1 MLSILPDLGSPIIR
15 LARAKVRR
23 GRNIVFRIDD
33 IAVSKGEHL
42 VLLGGN
48 GSGKNLL
55 ASLLTGQCRESAIY
69 VSFDKC
75 FVPSLDV
82 HNVSFEE
89 QRRLL
94 LREKR
99 FDVSEYDKTA
109 RDEGTSVYRFVSG
122 ARVDQDK
129 KMLFRL
135 LDDLDLSKVIN
146 QGIRYLSS
154 GQLRRAQLARGLYS
168 DRDGFPQLL
177 VLDNVLES
185 IDRESERKIR
195 DTLSQVRNTGQTVIE
210 LCRRPEQILDGADR
224 LVLLKR
230 DGFNLCCETSGA
242 KDDVIKSSGYKL
254 LVKPQL
260 WAMTRL
266 KTLLGE
272 SRIDSYPVESFIKL
286 RNINAS
292 YGTKN
297 VLRNFSWSMTSE
309 NNVLIEGPNGCGKST
324 LLSLIDGE
332 NHMAYGQEVYLF
344 GRLRG
349 SGETIWETK
358 ANFGV
363 VSNEIHYRYLQ
374 TPSVIDVVV
383 SGFFDSLG
391 LYSEPSSKQIEIGR
405 LWLRSIAPSVGF
417 TESYAELS
425 FGQQRLVLLA
435 RAMVKLPR
443 VLILDE
449 ACVGLDDEHI
459 ANLINIIDTIA
470 KSSRTRILYV
480 SHENGPRPKCLNKK
494 LSFVENADRSFS
506 VVESDL

>member
-1 MLSILPDLGSPIIR
+1 MVPDLGSPIIR

-23 GRNIVFRIDD
+23 GRNLVLRIDD
-33 IAVSKGEHL
+33 IVVNRGEHL

-55 ASLLTGQCRESAIY
+55 ASLLTGQCRESSIY
-69 VSFDKC
+69 VAFDKC

-82 HNVSFEE
+82 HTVSFEE

-99 FDVSEYDKTA
+99 FDVSEYDETA

-129 KMLFRL
+129 DKERLTRL
-135 LDDLDLSKVIN
+135 LDDLGLSTVIN

-154 GQLRRAQLARGLYS
+154 GQLRRVKLARGLYS
-168 DRDGFPQLL
+168 ERDGFPQLL

-185 IDRESERKIR
+185 IDRQSEKKIR
-195 DTLSQVRNTGQTVIE
+195 DTLSQVRHTGKTVIE

-242 KDDVIKSSGYKL
+242 KDDVIKSSGYKS
-254 LVKPQL
+254 LVKPRP

-266 KTLLGE
+266 KKLLGG
-272 SRIDSYPVESFIKL
+272 SSTDSYPLESFIKL
-286 RNINAS
+286 RNVNAN
-292 YGTKN
+292 YGTKK
-297 VLRNFSWSMTSE
+297 VLKNFSWSMTSE
-309 NNVLIEGPNGCGKST
+309 DNVLIEGPNGCGKST

-332 NHMAYGQEVYLF
+332 NHMAYSQEVFLF

-363 VSNEIHYRYLQ
+363 VSNEIHYQYLQ

-391 LYSEPSSKQIEIGR
+391 LYSEPSSKQIEIGK
-405 LWLRSIAPSVGF
+405 LWLRSVAPSVDF
-417 TESYAELS
+417 AESYAELS
-425 FGQQRLVLLA
+425 FGQQRLVLLS
-435 RAMVKLPR
+435 RAMVKQPR

-449 ACVGLDDEHI
+449 ACVGLDDEHTV
-459 ANLINIIDTIA
+459 NLIRIIDTIA
-470 KSSRTRILYV
+470 RNSRTRVLYV
-480 SHENGPRPKCLNKK
+480 SHENGPRPQCLNKK

-506 VVESDL
+506 IIESDL